1 MTSIYGLITIVDRSK
16 SGAALRIYREH
27 AAAVSLVIR
36 GHGTANNEIMD
47 MLGLDEPEKDV
58 IFSLAD
64 ASTCRRVFASLDEKM
79 HLSRPGTG
87 IAFTCSLSGIS
98 MAAAHAVCG
107 NTRPQDECKEEKHME
122 DKQRIELIVT
132 VVDSDSTD
140 LVVRAAK
147 EAGAHGGTVIKAREI
162 SSDDQEKKIFGM
174 TVQPEKEIVLMLVPE
189 EKKAAIFKAACAA
202 VLEHTGE
209 HALAFTMPVS
219 DTAGLK
225 L

>member
-1 MTSIYGLITIVDRSK
+1 
-16 SGAALRIYREH
+16 
-27 AAAVSLVIR
+27 
-36 GHGTANNEIMD
+36 
-47 MLGLDEPEKDV
+47 
-58 IFSLAD
+58 
-64 ASTCRRVFASLDEKM
+64 
-79 HLSRPGTG
+79 
-87 IAFTCSLSGIS
+87 
-98 MAAAHAVCG
+98 
-107 NTRPQDECKEEKHME
+107 ME

-219 DTAGLK
+219 DTGAVSRSCSVRVRRSSAKAFMVRRGIITMYANIRNWK
-225 L
+225 